1 MKKLATLFFSL
12 IIIFIIAVSM
22 TLKSFNEI
30 KERYKDIEPNLDNY
44 SAAEVLFISLERM
57 KNSLFY
63 DVESGNRSFIIKKK
77 IFDSKIKIL
86 ENKSNHS
93 NSFFYDADFLNKI
106 SILKNQSLHLDT
118 LYAEMAIKKIT
129 NNDLLNFLDKMEP
142 NLIDLQEIIYR
153 IQIYNFNETK
163 TIIQDNTSQTEIL
176 AIICLTL
183 FFIIITILLGSF
195 INLKRVVK
203 EKNIFISSIYHEL
216 STSIQA
222 IIMASD
228 IISHDNEKC
237 NETMISKITSHANKL
252 VIKTKDI
259 LEYSKFEMGN
269 VSVRET
275 SFSIDEIVY
284 EALSSANNINN
295 KNKLIIHKSTFK
307 KKLISDKQKIS
318 SVIVNLLDNANKNT
332 LNGTIVISIKIL
344 NKKLF
349 IVVKDNGCGFNINKL
364 NYLYK
369 PFNQGAEKD
378 TKQGLGLGL
387 TIIKSH
393 VYVLK
398 GKIRA
403 KSQINVGTTFII
415 MIPIKFVS

>member
-44 SAAEVLFISLERM
+44 SAAEVLFISFERM

-86 ENKSNHS
+86 ESKSNHS

-118 LYAEMAIKKIT
+118 LYAEMPIKKIT

-237 NETMISKITSHANKL
+237 NKTMISKITSHANKL